1 VKEVIFLAKQVG
13 IELVADSG
21 NSCCVSHSSSFVA
34 MTLRYLLL
42 LGFLAGILT
51 PAAQA
56 ADPGCPAPALSR
68 LGRHI
73 VASGETLE
81 SIAKKYNLVPPTL
94 ISLNPSAR
102 SGKVAVGS
110 ELLIPPY
117 NGTRVEVPTG
127 QSWRNVAAKYRVRPD
142 VLYEVNGCQ
151 KSPRVVFIPGVKGA
165 SNEAVTPSAAS
176 GSLSGYPLAQKSAVL
191 LGYGWY
197 IPSGK
202 GEPVFH
208 SGLDLD
214 ARSGTSV
221 SAIADGTVAF
231 AGSQGAYGNM
241 VVINHQKG
249 YQTRYAQL
257 ASIKVKVGQTVKRGT
272 SIGTVGQTGTPSS
285 LKPHLH
291 FEVRTNSNL
300 GWVAEDPSSHLQK

>member
-1 VKEVIFLAKQVG
+1 
-13 IELVADSG
+13 
-21 NSCCVSHSSSFVA
+21 
-34 MTLRYLLL
+34 MTLRYFLL
-42 LGFLAGILT
+42 LGFLFTGVLV
-51 PAAQA
+51 PPAQA
-56 ADPGCPAPALSR
+56 AEPGCPTPALSR

-81 SIAKKYNLVPPTL
+81 SIAQKYSLVPPTL
-94 ISLNPSAR
+94 MGFNPSVR
-102 SGKVAVGS
+102 NGKVTVGA

-117 NGTRVEVPTG
+117 NGVRVEVPAG
-127 QSWRNVAAKYRVRPD
+127 QSWRDVATKYRVRPD

-151 KSPRVVFIPGVKGA
+151 KAPRVVFIPGVNWSPDGA
-165 SNEAVTPSAAS
+165 NKPIAAAS
-176 GSLSGYPLAQKSAVL
+176 TALSGYPLAQKAGVL

-197 IPSGK
+197 IPQGK
-202 GEPVFH
+202 GEPIFH
-208 SGLDLD
+208 GGLDLD
-214 ARSGTSV
+214 APVGTSV
-221 SAIADGTVAF
+221 SAIAQGTVAF

-257 ASIKVKVGQTVKRGT
+257 ETIGVEVGQTVTRGT
-272 SIGTVGQTGTPSS
+272 SVGTVGQTGTPSS

-291 FEVRTNSNL
+291 FEVRSNSNL